1 MRFQFIIDRTALIT
15 AVKKGNTEIAQLLLS
30 SDKIN
35 VNCPE
40 IVIKNL
46 TQFKKKFKI
55 YMI

>member
-30 SDKIN
+30 SDKID